1 MDVGFFFLAREK
13 HAPKKEAKPR
23 TNGNAFCGHV
33 AVAVDI
39 HFICEMFIYTTDFY
53 NYLSLSIIIYGISKL
68 HLEGIEK

>member
-1 MDVGFFFLAREK
+1 MDVGFFFLGREK

-39 HFICEMFIYTTDFY
+39 HLY
-53 NYLSLSIIIYGISKL
+53 NCSQINNAF
-68 HLEGIEK
+68 H